1 VPNSCETVNCWTS
14 RVATWHCRSD
24 EGRLTWKARDQFER
38 PGARRCRPWV
48 GRRRVRC
55 ACSRTTSTR
64 RSPNDRT
71 TSSSTAAPARGARL
85 AQFRRTGAHAANTQ
99 GRRDDA
105 GAIRSAGRR
114 LLDTRVGATGPD
126 REFES
131 RRRLGHVA
139 GVSSTRSARS
149 HDVRTDDRGSW
160 IYIGTQG
167 IVQGTY
173 ETFSAVADRH
183 FGGTLKGT
191 LTLTAAAGAWA
202 APNPS
207 PSP

>member
-1 VPNSCETVNCWTS
+1 VNCWTS

-55 ACSRTTSTR
+55 ACSRTTSTGGR
-64 RSPNDRT
+64 RT
-71 TSSSTAAPARGARL
+71 TGRPRRLRRHRARGARL

-149 HDVRTDDRGSW
+149 HDVRTDDRG
-160 IYIGTQG
+160 IVDLYRYTG
-167 IVQGTY
+167 IVQGTSRPFRRSPIG
-173 ETFSAVADRH
+173 TSVARSR
-183 FGGTLKGT
+183 
-191 LTLTAAAGAWA
+191 AR
-202 APNPS
+202 
-207 PSP
+207 